1 MIFKILT
8 KLFLDN
14 FTNLWMREVTK
25 VKFRRFIAKYLSN
38 IVFCVYFFKFKLL
51 DFKNK
56 TPIIILTPGKTGSSS
71 VYYTLK
77 KVFKMY
83 NVFHVHYLTSN
94 SIDNAKQNHLSSDR
108 KSLPL
113 HLIVSELLLNK
124 IKNYKG
130 TLKIITILREPI
142 SRSISSFFQNIDF
155 HKNSLEE
162 SNLIINESMAL
173 EVIERQI
180 SRSVDDVNN
189 WINLEIKENFNIDI
203 YENRFPNKKYIIFK
217 NQNVELLLLKVEDL
231 DCVFENATKE
241 FFNLRKGLSL
251 INYNISSEKY
261 YSNQYK
267 TIKNKIK
274 LTNENMDK
282 ILTSKYVLHFYE
294 DYIDKITNK
303 YLN

>member
-1 MIFKILT
+1 
-8 KLFLDN
+8 
-14 FTNLWMREVTK
+14 MREIIK
-25 VKFRRFIAKYLSN
+25 VKIRRFIARYLSS
-38 IVFCVYFFKFKLL
+38 IVFCVYYFKFKVL
-51 DFKNK
+51 DFNNK

-71 VYYTLK
+71 VYFTLK

-83 NVFHVHYLTSN
+83 NVFHIHYLSLN
-94 SIDNAKQNHLSSDR
+94 SIDNAKQNHLVSDR

-130 TLKIITILREPI
+130 TLKIITILREPV

-162 SNLIINESMAL
+162 LNLIINESRAL
-173 EVIERQI
+173 KIIERQI
-180 SRSVDDVNN
+180 SSSVDDVNN

-203 YENRFPNKKYIIFK
+203 YENKFPNKKYIIFK

-231 DCVFENATKE
+231 DSVFENATKE

-251 INYNISSEKY
+251 INYNIGSEKY
-261 YSNQYK
+261 YSNQYE

-274 LTNENMDK
+274 LSDENIEK
-282 ILTSKYVLHFYE
+282 IFSSDYILHFYKN
-294 DYIDKITNK
+294 DVKKLTDKYKN
-303 YLN
+303 N